1 VQSAYVIAA
10 LMRSRGRAPW
20 ALVAAPFVVLAI
32 TLHPVVWEGYP
43 GAFTRVLLP
52 IAIGANVLLAQ
63 QDRPAWW
70 LIVLVNLDVV
80 AGVMMFVPAW

>member
-1 VQSAYVIAA
+1 VIVVRVIAA
-10 LMRSRGRAPW
+10 LVRTRGKAPW
-20 ALVAAPFVVLAI
+20 ALVAAPFVLLAI
-32 TLHPVVWEGYP
+32 TLHPVVWEGHP

-70 LIVLVNLDVV
+70 LIVLANLGVI
-80 AGVMMFVPAW
+80 AGVMMFVPGW